1 MPRVRTAKKLAQR
14 IDLQYFKKLHGFRRW
29 RLVLSIALPLVA
41 VGWLLAEKVSGRHA
55 IYSSG
60 PVSSAHSVFGQNC
73 QLCHVRG
80 ASFSA
85 TVEDKTC
92 LACHNAPVH
101 NAKQTFTPACSSCHL
116 EHKGEFK
123 MAATTDAACSQCHGD
138 LHVKEGELK
147 YDPHVSD
154 FDNKHPQFLPLR
166 HGQYD
171 PGTVN
176 LNHHAHLQPTLRGP
190 NGPVQMQCSDCHRP
204 AGINQPW
211 PYSVTVVQP
220 ASQEPVVAPATA
232 TMQQKKRFTE
242 TGAGPYM
249 APIRYVNQC
258 AACHT
263 LQFDPLIAEPA
274 PHGDTKK
281 VRAFVEDKIRQL
293 VKEHPELIHQPINT
307 GYKDEIE
314 ATRNFLRPTHDYLT
328 LPKQPTTPQNWVEQ
342 RIEMSERLLWKKDC
356 KVCHEQTTGEPD
368 TIPTSVKAVIPARW
382 LPNSEFDHQAHRM
395 MTCESCHSHISE
407 SKATSDVNL
416 PGIETC
422 RRCHKERGA
431 MANAAEGRC
440 YECHSYHDW
449 RNEQP
454 VKGKFDLNALTA
466 KK

>member
-123 MAATTDAACSQCHGD
+123 MAATTDAACTQCHGD
-138 LHVKEGELK
+138 LHVKDGELK

-154 FDNKHPQFLPLR
+154 FDGKHPQFLPLR
-166 HGQYD
+166 QGQFD

-190 NGPVQMQCSDCHRP
+190 NGPVQMRCEDCHRP
-204 AGINQPW
+204 TGIHEPW
-211 PYSVTVVQP
+211 PYSVAVVQP
-220 ASQEPVVAPATA
+220 ASQQPVLVPAAET
-232 TMQQKKRFTE
+232 QQVKKRYTE
-242 TGAGPYM
+242 VGAGPYM
-249 APIRYVNQC
+249 APIKYVNQC

-274 PHGDTKK
+274 PHDKPEV
-281 VRAFVEDKIRQL
+281 VRAFLVDKIKQL
-293 VKEHPELIHQPINT
+293 VKANPELVHKPITT
-307 GYKDEIE
+307 GYKDQIE
-314 ATRNFLRPTHDYLT
+314 VARNFLRPTRDYLV
-328 LPKQPTTPQNWVEQ
+328 LPTVPTTPENWATQRVELA
-342 RIEMSERLLWKKDC
+342 ERVLWRKDC
-356 KVCHEQTTGEPD
+356 KLCHSQTTGEID
-368 TIPTSVKAVIPARW
+368 KLPTSVKAVIPARW
-382 LPNSEFDHQAHRM
+382 LAHSEFDHPAHRM
-395 MTCESCHSHISE
+395 MTCESCHSRISE
-407 SKATSDVNL
+407 SKQTSDVNL

-422 RRCHKERGA
+422 RRCHKEGGA
-431 MANAAEGRC
+431 MKGAAAGRC

-449 RNEQP
+449 RKEQP
-454 VKGKFDLNALTA
+454 LKAKFDLNALRA
-466 KK
+466 GK